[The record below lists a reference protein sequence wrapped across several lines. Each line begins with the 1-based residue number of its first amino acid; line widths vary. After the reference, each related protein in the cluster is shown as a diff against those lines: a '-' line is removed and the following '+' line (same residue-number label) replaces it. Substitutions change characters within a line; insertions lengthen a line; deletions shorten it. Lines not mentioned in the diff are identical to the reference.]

1 LTKKILVILLILVC
15 ILLSGNILL
24 LTKKNVDKS
33 IENIEERYKHSE
45 GENEMQLEDTNSN
58 FRVNQKAENIYRIDA
73 NYFLNLKRNM
83 SYSELK
89 ERIGEQN
96 HIVNFNSGDWGY
108 NLNKM
113 NWVIVST
120 PESVPE
126 YNLALSEIDFMV
138 EDEQKAQIKMYSDSS
153 LPKIQSNEKN
163 MKEVVIAGEE
173 ATYRYEER
181 DLELAEFINL
191 SKGTSYDNMLKIFGE
206 PNGEIKITGQLYYEV
221 DGKYVVMPKDF
232 KKGSGVGLEE
242 MDVCTAVLYRY
253 RITLKK

>member
-1 LTKKILVILLILVC
+1 MTKKILVILLILVC

-108 NLNKM
+108 N
-113 NWVIVST
+113 VDARIS
-120 PESVPE
+120 
-126 YNLALSEIDFMV
+126 AGIQLSI
-138 EDEQKAQIKMYSDSS
+138 
-153 LPKIQSNEKN
+153 
-163 MKEVVIAGEE
+163 
-173 ATYRYEER
+173 ER
-181 DLELAEFINL
+181 D
-191 SKGTSYDNMLKIFGE
+191 
-206 PNGEIKITGQLYYEV
+206 
-221 DGKYVVMPKDF
+221 
-232 KKGSGVGLEE
+232 
-242 MDVCTAVLYRY
+242 
-253 RITLKK
+253 